1 MKRILSFF
9 TLVFIFFTAK
19 AETSSA
25 TSFAGGDGTSANPY
39 QISNLAEL
47 RLFMES
53 SQYWNDTLELT
64 ASIDASE
71 TETWDGGNGFTA
83 IGTSAIPFI
92 GYLDGNLDSITGLHG
107 IDGLFGY
114 IEDSYIHDLF
124 VTNATIAG
132 GSNSSF
138 IIAKSAGTTL
148 VERCGASGTISN
160 GGRAGGIVA
169 SVTAGG
175 TTTINECFVDNAT
188 MSGSDR
194 IGGINAVSYSSTVI
208 IKNCYSNATI
218 SGESSGRIAGIIAD
232 VNGSVINC
240 YSYGTTTRSEMSI
253 KGYNGGT
260 ISRCYYKNGT
270 DPDGTRL
277 TADQFA
283 DESNFTNWDFLD
295 VWTVTTIEGI
305 NSSTRPYLQFMVT
318 DKYKVT
324 FQDYDNTKL
333 LVEFVEENSAATAPS
348 DPERTGYTFS
358 GWDVD
363 YSNITS
369 EITVTAQYTIN
380 SYDVTF
386 KDYDGSVLKTESVDY
401 SSAATA
407 PSDPSRTG
415 YTFTGW
421 NIVFTSIT
429 ADTTIT
435 AQYTINSYDVTFKDY
450 DGSVLKTE
458 SVDYSSAATAPSDPS
473 RTGYT
478 FTGWDVDYSNI
489 TSDITV
495 TAQYTINSY
504 DVTFKDYDG
513 SVLKT
518 ESVDYS
524 SAATAPSD
532 PSRTGYTF
540 TGWNIVFTNITAD
553 TTITAQY
560 TINSYDVT
568 FKDYDGSVLKT
579 ESVDYSAA
587 ATAPSDPKRTG
598 YTFTGWNM
606 DFTNITSDT
615 TVTAQYE
622 LLYAVVFNDY
632 DGTKIGID
640 SVTYGSAATAPSA
653 PERTG
658 YTFTGWNMDFSNITS
673 DTTVTAQYTI
683 ITYAV
688 IFKDFD
694 GSVLKTDSVDY
705 ASAAT
710 APSDPER
717 TGYTF
722 SGWDIDFSNIT
733 SDTTVTAQYTAINNT
748 SVNRSSIVS
757 TKVYPNP
764 ASSFITIENGT
775 GEQVII
781 YSLSGKIVKQFA
793 LVATNQT
800 IEINDLQQGIYFIKV
815 GEHTQ
820 KISIQK

>member
-421 NIVFTSIT
+421 NIVFT
-429 ADTTIT
+429 
-435 AQYTINSYDVTFKDY
+435 
-450 DGSVLKTE
+450 
-458 SVDYSSAATAPSDPS
+458 
-473 RTGYT
+473 
-478 FTGWDVDYSNI
+478 
-489 TSDITV
+489 
-495 TAQYTINSY
+495 
-504 DVTFKDYDG
+504 
-513 SVLKT
+513 
-518 ESVDYS
+518 
-524 SAATAPSD
+524 
-532 PSRTGYTF
+532 
-540 TGWNIVFTNITAD
+540 NITAD

-560 TINSYDVT
+560 SINSYDVT

-658 YTFTGWNMDFSNITS
+658 YTFTGWDMDFSNITS

-683 ITYAV
+683 KTYAV